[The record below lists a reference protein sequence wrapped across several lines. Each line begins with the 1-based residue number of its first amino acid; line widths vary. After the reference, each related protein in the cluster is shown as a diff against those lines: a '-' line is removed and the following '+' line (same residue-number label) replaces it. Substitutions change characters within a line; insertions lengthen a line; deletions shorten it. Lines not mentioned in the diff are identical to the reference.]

1 MNSLIAKLEHMNM
14 SKLKGALT
22 KMPITTL
29 RELQSDLDAKYEKGD
44 TGLADFRY
52 DMVEEYRKQR
62 DPDFKPEDAYAE
74 SSGDEEKVALPY
86 FLGSMEKV
94 KPTDE
99 KKLTGWLGKNAS
111 EDYIVSSKLDGISCL
126 AVYQDGEHV
135 RLYTRG
141 RKGTVGHDI
150 SWLAPRMST
159 IPVSLNDD
167 IAVRGEIVMPLN
179 TFTRK
184 YKGDALAGYND
195 ARSIVQGLVK
205 GRRPGVSDL
214 HFVTYEVLSD
224 EVVPAPEKQFTRL
237 ADLGFEL
244 VRHEIVADIGIAK
257 LSDLLVNYRTES
269 PYMIDGLIVQ
279 SNVRVR
285 RTTKKY
291 PTYAF
296 AFKIDGPSAEAEV
309 LEVIWNTGQWK
320 QFKPKVRITP
330 TVLGGFENKSA
341 TAHNANFIW
350 KNNIGPGA
358 IVTIIRSGDVIPQ
371 IVGVVKAAKNPQMPS
386 RPYVWN
392 ASHVD
397 VHGSGDVVED
407 EALQKRINN
416 FFKKME
422 INEIGPSRV
431 AKMYKNGLNSILAIL
446 QASEEQIVEAVESRA
461 IGIKI
466 SANIRKGLHN
476 VDIAY
481 TVGAAGALGEKIGRE
496 RVVALVAAIPDIL
509 TRGSVMDPIDL
520 QAEIMAVDGLGGK
533 TAEMIVENIGTGAA
547 FAAGIRQ
554 VMTHSAVPAKPASTG
569 NSLKGQVFVVT
580 GFTDKDLAARIVDQG
595 GIYSTNWTKGVTGVI
610 AGKKSLE
617 KRSGKIKNA
626 DEAGIHVYSIAD
638 FQNKFF

>member
-1 MNSLIAKLEHMNM
+1 MESLIVKLEDMNM
-14 SKLKGALT
+14 SQLKRALT

-29 RELQSDLDAKYEKGD
+29 RELQGDLDAKYEQGD

-52 DMVEEYRKQR
+52 DMVDEFRKQR
-62 DPDFKPEDAYAE
+62 DPEFSTEAAYAE
-74 SSGDEEKVALPY
+74 NSDDEEKVTLPY
-86 FLGSMEKV
+86 FLGSMEKI
-94 KPTDE
+94 KPTDQ
-99 KKLTGWLGKNAS
+99 KKLTMWLSKNTS
-111 EDYIVSSKLDGISCL
+111 KDYIVSSKLDGISCL

-159 IPVSLNDD
+159 IPVSLNED

-179 TFTRK
+179 TFKRK

-214 HFVTYEVLSD
+214 HFVAYEVVSD
-224 EVVPAPEKQFTRL
+224 ELVPKPEKQLTRL
-237 ADLGFEL
+237 VDLGLEV
-244 VRHEIVADIGIAK
+244 VRHEIVSDVAITNLTDI
-257 LSDLLVNYRTES
+257 LVNYRVES
-269 PYMIDGLIVQ
+269 PYMIDGLIIQ

-296 AFKIDGPSAEAEV
+296 AFKIDGPSADAEV

-330 TVLGGFENKSA
+330 TELGGFENKAA

-350 KNNIGPGA
+350 KNKIGPGA

-371 IVGVVKAAKNPQMPS
+371 IVGVVKHAIQPQMPS

-392 ASHVD
+392 DSHVD
-397 VHGSGDVVED
+397 VYGSGDVVED

-431 AKMYKNGLNSILAIL
+431 AKMYKNGLNGILAIL
-446 QASEEQIVEAVESRA
+446 QASEEQIAEAVESRV
-461 IGIKI
+461 IGTKI
-466 SANIRKGLHN
+466 HSNIRKGLHN
-476 VDIAY
+476 VDIGY

-496 RVVALVAAIPDIL
+496 RVVALVVAIPDIL
-509 TRGSVMDPIDL
+509 TRGPLMDPIDL
-520 QAEIMAVDGLGGK
+520 KAEIVAVDGLGGK
-533 TAEMIVENIGTGAA
+533 TAEMIVENIDMGAA

-554 VMTHSAVPAKPASTG
+554 VMTNSTVPIKITPTG
-569 NSLKGQVFVVT
+569 TSLKGQVFVVT
-580 GFTDKDLAARIVDQG
+580 GFTDKDLATQIVDQG
-595 GIYSTNWTKGVTGVI
+595 GTYTTNWTKGVTGVI

-626 DEAGIHVYSIAD
+626 DDAGIPVYSIAD

>member
-1 MNSLIAKLEHMNM
+1 MEPLIAKLEHMNM
-14 SKLKGALT
+14 SQIKRALS
-22 KMPITTL
+22 KMDIDTL
-29 RELQSDLDAKYEKGD
+29 CELQANLDLKYEKGD

-52 DMVEEYRKQR
+52 DMVEEIRKQR
-62 DPDFKPEDAYAE
+62 DPEFNTEAVYAE
-74 SSGDEEKVALPY
+74 SSDDEEKVTLPY

-94 KPTDE
+94 KPTDQ
-99 KKLTGWLGKNAS
+99 KKLIRWLSKNTS
-111 EDYIVSSKLDGISCL
+111 KEYMVSSKLDGISCL

-167 IAVRGEIVMPLN
+167 IAVRGEIVMPLD
-179 TFTRK
+179 TFKRK
-184 YKGDALAGYND
+184 YKGDTLAGYND

-224 EVVPAPEKQFTRL
+224 KVVPPPQEQFARL
-237 ADLGFEL
+237 TELNFEV
-244 VRHEIVADIGIAK
+244 VRHETITEVGVPE
-257 LSDLLVNYRTES
+257 LTDLLVSYRIQS
-269 PYMIDGLIVQ
+269 PYMIDGLIIQ
-279 SNVRVR
+279 SNVPVR
-285 RTTKKY
+285 RTAKKY

-296 AFKIDGPSAEAEV
+296 AFKIDGPSVDVEV

-330 TVLGGFENKSA
+330 TKLGGFDNKAA

-350 KNNIGPGA
+350 KNKIGPGA

-371 IVGVVKAAKNPQMPS
+371 IVGVVKPSKQPQMPL

-392 ASHVD
+392 DTHVD
-397 VHGSGDVVED
+397 VYGSGEEVED

-422 INEIGPSRV
+422 INEVGPSRV
-431 AKMYKNGLNSILAIL
+431 AKMYKNGLNSILIIL
-446 QASEEQIVEAVESRA
+446 QASEDQIIEAVESRV
-461 IGIKI
+461 IGTKI
-466 SANIRKGLHN
+466 HANIRKGLHN

-496 RVVALVAAIPDIL
+496 RVVALVMAIPDIL
-509 TRGSVMDPIDL
+509 TRGPLMDPNDL
-520 QAEIMAVDGLGGK
+520 QVEIVAVDGFGGK
-533 TAEMIVENIGTGAA
+533 TADMIVENIDLGAT
-547 FAAGIRQ
+547 FAAGIKKA
-554 VMTHSAVPAKPASTG
+554 MTHSIVAPPTG
-569 NSLKGQVFVVT
+569 NSLEKHIFVVT
-580 GFTDKDLAARIVDQG
+580 GFTDKDLATQITEQG
-595 GIYSTNWTKGVTGVI
+595 GTYSTNWIKGVTGVI

-617 KRSGKIKNA
+617 KRSGKIKKA
-626 DEAGIHVYSIAD
+626 DDAGIPVYSLAD
-638 FQNKFF
+638 FHKRFF